1 MAIYIDEQKKLF
13 TLSTNNT
20 SYQMMADK
28 YLVLNHLYYGENI
41 GQEDM
46 SYLLDYQDRGFSGN
60 PYEAG
65 NERDYSL
72 DSRPQEYSTN
82 GVGDYRINSVSVINA
97 DGSDAADWR
106 YAGYT
111 IEKGKYAIPG
121 MPALY
126 GEEKDADTL
135 IVELADKVTRL
146 HAFLYYSVWE
156 ERDIITRCVKFVNQ
170 GTDAIVLTK
179 AASMNLDLMSGDWEL
194 MHFHGRHNLE
204 RQMERVPLMRGKM
217 TVESVRGASTIFR
230 LSSVFQ

>member
-65 NERDYSL
+65 NEREYSL

-106 YAGYT
+106 MWDIPPQKANMRSRECRHCT
-111 IEKGKYAIPG
+111 GKKKMPIP
-121 MPALY
+121 
-126 GEEKDADTL
+126 
-135 IVELADKVTRL
+135 
-146 HAFLYYSVWE
+146 
-156 ERDIITRCVKFVNQ
+156 
-170 GTDAIVLTK
+170 
-179 AASMNLDLMSGDWEL
+179 
-194 MHFHGRHNLE
+194 
-204 RQMERVPLMRGKM
+204 
-217 TVESVRGASTIFR
+217 
-230 LSSVFQ
+230 

>member
-41 GQEDM
+41 DQEDM

-72 DSRPQEYSTN
+72 DSRPQEYSTT

-106 YAGYT
+106 YVGYT
-111 IEKGKYAIPG
+111 TSKGKYAIP
-121 MPALY
+121 
-126 GEEKDADTL
+126 
-135 IVELADKVTRL
+135 
-146 HAFLYYSVWE
+146 
-156 ERDIITRCVKFVNQ
+156 
-170 GTDAIVLTK
+170 
-179 AASMNLDLMSGDWEL
+179 
-194 MHFHGRHNLE
+194 
-204 RQMERVPLMRGKM
+204 
-217 TVESVRGASTIFR
+217 
-230 LSSVFQ
+230 

>member
-1 MAIYIDEQKKLF
+1 MAIYIDEQKNFYVVNKQYKLSDDGRQISGAESPVLWRKYRSGRYEPSF
-13 TLSTNNT
+13 RLS
-20 SYQMMADK
+20 
-28 YLVLNHLYYGENI
+28 G
-41 GQEDM
+41 
-46 SYLLDYQDRGFSGN
+46 SGIFRN

-126 GEEKDADTL
+126 GEEKDADT
-135 IVELADKVTRL
+135 
-146 HAFLYYSVWE
+146 
-156 ERDIITRCVKFVNQ
+156 
-170 GTDAIVLTK
+170 
-179 AASMNLDLMSGDWEL
+179 
-194 MHFHGRHNLE
+194 
-204 RQMERVPLMRGKM
+204 
-217 TVESVRGASTIFR
+217 
-230 LSSVFQ
+230 

>member
-135 IVELADKVTRL
+135 IVELADKVTGL

-156 ERDIITRCVKFVNQ
+156 ERDIITHPVQQRYHRRNGTMLWNSTGLQWKLLDRSRKRPD
-170 GTDAIVLTK
+170 GTDQTDCRHQQPEICLDTGSRSRVLDTG
-179 AASMNLDLMSGDWEL
+179 SCYDLQQ
-194 MHFHGRHNLE
+194 R
-204 RQMERVPLMRGKM
+204 RV
-217 TVESVRGASTIFR
+217 
-230 LSSVFQ
+230 

>member
-135 IVELADKVTRL
+135 IVELADKVTGL

-170 GTDAIVLTK
+170 EA
-179 AASMNLDLMSGDWEL
+179 M
-194 MHFHGRHNLE
+194 
-204 RQMERVPLMRGKM
+204 
-217 TVESVRGASTIFR
+217 
-230 LSSVFQ
+230 